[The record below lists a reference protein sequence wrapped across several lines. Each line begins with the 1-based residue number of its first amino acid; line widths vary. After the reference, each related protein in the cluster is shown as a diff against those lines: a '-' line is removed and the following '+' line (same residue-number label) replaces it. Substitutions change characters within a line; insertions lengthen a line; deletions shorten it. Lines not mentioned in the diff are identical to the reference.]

1 MNKRVLV
8 RTLVILG
15 VVALI
20 AGLAFARINASPQ
33 RDAGG
38 SDKEASSAP
47 RVTVEPVRAT
57 TLTQPSTQPSPSRI
71 ALIRSRSAF
80 LSPATTRS

>member
-1 MNKRVLV
+1 MNKRVLF

-20 AGLAFARINASPQ
+20 AGLAFSRINASPQ
-33 RDAGG
+33 RDGG
-38 SDKEASSAP
+38 DSGDEAPSAP

-57 TLTQPSTQPSPSRI
+57 TLTQPSPSRI

-80 LSPATTRS
+80 FSPATTRS